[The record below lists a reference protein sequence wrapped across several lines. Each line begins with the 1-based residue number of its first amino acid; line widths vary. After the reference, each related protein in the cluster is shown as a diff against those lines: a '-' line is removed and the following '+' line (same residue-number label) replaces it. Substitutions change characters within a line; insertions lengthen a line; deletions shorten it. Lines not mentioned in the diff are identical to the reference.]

1 MRTKLLRGRDEVT
14 VQLVYP
20 STLDEYRQALDALG
34 GSLPAA
40 GNGDSPAAVCQPGH
54 AAYLVTTARQRH
66 LWALPDLAVSA
77 GAVPVDEPRALDL
90 LHDAAAEPRTAA
102 ELFPGRSPEAVSN
115 FDAAAPGASRFD
127 AERSF
132 LSPGAR
138 VAQAVRA
145 LDRAGLPSAVQEAL
159 SDRLTRVFG
168 CGARTAKAA
177 LDRVRAVL
185 DLPWVKSEPQRFD
198 RTHVEQVLGRTHAA
212 LDGAKA
218 GVLRFLGSCPQARDL
233 LTFEGP
239 CSCRRADT
247 DRLPALVV
255 RPGPVQRQASVLCL
269 AGGRGTGKTSLA
281 RAVAK
286 ALGRTPVSVSLDG
299 QGTKRQIHGSWRG
312 VASGCVVTGLR
323 QAGVNNPLFILEG
336 LDAVGDADA
345 HTVPLLGVLDPSKR
359 TTFTDA
365 YLGVPLDLSGVLWIA
380 TATDAGAIPAA
391 VRDCLHVVDLPAYTE
406 QEKVAIAQEHLLTR
420 PFDSPLPTSAGVLAV
435 EPDSAVP
442 VGGAPPSGPAAPVLV
457 ADRVVSSVEEL
468 RGLPAAAT
476 AAGDGAGE
484 PWRTAASRGDV
495 RFEPEAIRR
504 VIRDHTNEPGVKDLK
519 ARLADICRQ
528 VVLRRTPAARRPDIV
543 TPALVPAF
551 LGDGSADL
559 LPGGRAGG
567 HRDRTRAAVG
577 RFEQQT
583 ESLDRVAGEPP
594 VDQAQRRRDR
604 PEAHPAGARCRAG
617 GARGREGA
625 GHRVPGRAQ
634 AEPVRH
640 GRRPLFPRLARGGE
654 DVVGAVHRPGP
665 RAPVRPAAVR
675 RTP

>member
-1 MRTKLLRGRDEVT
+1 MRTKVLRGRD
-14 VQLVYP
+14 
-20 STLDEYRQALDALG
+20 DRQTLDALG

-40 GNGDSPAAVCQPGH
+40 GNGDSPAAVSQPGH
-54 AAYLVTTARQRH
+54 AAYLVPTARQRH
-66 LWALPDLAVSA
+66 LWALPDLAVSG

-90 LHDAAAEPRTAA
+90 LHDAAAAPGTAA
-102 ELFPGRSPEAVSN
+102 ELFPGRFPEAVSGL
-115 FDAAAPGASRFD
+115 DAGAPGASWFD

-168 CGARTAKAA
+168 CGARAAEAA

-198 RTHVEQVLGRTHAA
+198 RTHVEQLLGRTHAA

-247 DRLPALVV
+247 TDRLPALVV
-255 RPGPVQRQASVLCL
+255 RPGPVQRQAFVLCL

-281 RAVAK
+281 RAVAE

-299 QGTKRQIHGSWRG
+299 KATKRQIHGSWRD

-323 QAGVNNPLFILEG
+323 QTGVNNPLFILEG

-345 HTVPLLGVLDPSKR
+345 HTDPLLGVLDPSKR
-359 TTFTDA
+359 TAFTDA

-406 QEKVAIAQEHLLTR
+406 QEKVAIAQEHLLAR
-420 PFDSPLPTSAGVLAV
+420 PFDGPLPTPAGVLAV

-504 VIRDHTNEPGVKDLK
+504 VIRDYTSEPGVKDLK

-577 RFEQQT
+577 RFEQQA

-594 VDQAQRRRDR
+594 MDQAQRRGDR

>member
-1 MRTKLLRGRDEVT
+1 MRTKVLRGRD
-14 VQLVYP
+14 
-20 STLDEYRQALDALG
+20 DRQTLDALG

-40 GNGDSPAAVCQPGH
+40 GNGDSPAAVSQPGH
-54 AAYLVTTARQRH
+54 AAYLVPTARQRH
-66 LWALPDLAVSA
+66 LWALPDLAVSG

-90 LHDAAAEPRTAA
+90 LHDAAAAPGTAA
-102 ELFPGRSPEAVSN
+102 ELFPGRFPEAVSGL
-115 FDAAAPGASRFD
+115 DAGAPGASWFD

-168 CGARTAKAA
+168 CGARAAEAA

-198 RTHVEQVLGRTHAA
+198 RTHVEQLLGRTHAA

-247 DRLPALVV
+247 TDRLPALVV
-255 RPGPVQRQASVLCL
+255 RPGPVQRQAFVLCL

-281 RAVAK
+281 RAVAE

-299 QGTKRQIHGSWRG
+299 KATKRQIHGSWRD

-323 QAGVNNPLFILEG
+323 QTGVNNPLFILEG

-345 HTVPLLGVLDPSKR
+345 HTDPLLGVLDPSKR
-359 TTFTDA
+359 TAFTDA

-406 QEKVAIAQEHLLTR
+406 QEKVAIAQEHLLAR
-420 PFDSPLPTSAGVLAV
+420 PFDGPLPTPAGVLAV

-476 AAGDGAGE
+476 AAGGGAGGGGE
-484 PWRTAASRGDV
+484 GGGRRRGGAVAHGGVPRRRPFRAGGDPARDSRLHQRTGREGPEGAACRYLSSGRPAPDASGPAAGHRHTGPRPGVPGGRLRRPAARWPCGRPSRPNARGCRTIRAASR
-495 RFEPEAIRR
+495 
-504 VIRDHTNEPGVKDLK
+504 
-519 ARLADICRQ
+519 
-528 VVLRRTPAARRPDIV
+528 
-543 TPALVPAF
+543 
-551 LGDGSADL
+551 
-559 LPGGRAGG
+559 
-567 HRDRTRAAVG
+567 
-577 RFEQQT
+577 
-583 ESLDRVAGEPP
+583 
-594 VDQAQRRRDR
+594 
-604 PEAHPAGARCRAG
+604 
-617 GARGREGA
+617 
-625 GHRVPGRAQ
+625 VPGSSGWRTS
-634 AEPVRH
+634 H
-640 GRRPLFPRLARGGE
+640 GPGATTRRS
-654 DVVGAVHRPGP
+654 
-665 RAPVRPAAVR
+665 
-675 RTP
+675 T